1 MKAHPNSKIIFVLMY
16 KNCFTFHFENSFKKM
31 HGTNYCLLDPQNFD
45 TISLKIIHKE
55 TLRTIKTFPKNRKIL
70 ILQEKQYML

>member
-1 MKAHPNSKIIFVLMY
+1 
-16 KNCFTFHFENSFKKM
+16 M

-70 ILQEKQYML
+70 ILQEKQYMLQYLYEEI